1 LGKSNILFYKKINTP
16 FAVVCHDAGGAS
28 QIAAMLRVLGH
39 KPKWVFAVGPAL
51 KIFQRELPN
60 IEVQSELSGFKN
72 ISAIIT
78 GSGWG
83 SNIEHQARQE
93 AKQAGVRSITVLDHW
108 ANYKERFK
116 RNGDTVLPDE
126 LWVVDIFA
134 EALARSSFPDVSV
147 VRVTDFL
154 TELELKRI
162 DSISESTP
170 SRLLYLLEP
179 VRSDWGQSEPGE
191 FQALR
196 YFLEK
201 WSFLK
206 FPVAT
211 EIKLRLHPSEDREK
225 YAAFIDKNRQL
236 PVSYSAGTLSED
248 ISAAR
253 WVAGCQTYAMTLALA
268 AGRPVYSTLPPWA
281 PPKVLPHPGIQYLR
295 EMAFA

>member
-1 LGKSNILFYKKINTP
+1 MGKSNILGYKYINTP

-28 QIAAMLRVLGH
+28 QIAAILRVWRH
-39 KPKWVFAVGPAL
+39 KPKWVFAEGPAL
-51 KIFQRELPN
+51 KIFKRELPN
-60 IEVQSELSGFKN
+60 IEVQSELPEIKN

-83 SNIEHQARQE
+83 SNIEHQARQG

-108 ANYKERFK
+108 ANYKQRFE

-134 EALARSSFPDVSV
+134 EALARKLFPGVSV
-147 VRVTDFL
+147 VRVADSF
-154 TELELKRI
+154 TEHELKRI

-170 SRLLYLLEP
+170 NRLLYLLEP
-179 VRSDWGQSEPGE
+179 VRSGWGQSEPGE

-211 EIKLRLHPSEDREK
+211 EIRLRLHPSEDRAK
-225 YAAFIDKNRQL
+225 YAAFVDKNRQP
-236 PVSYSAGTLSED
+236 PVRYSAGTLSED

-281 PPKVLPHPGIQYLR
+281 PPKILPHPEIQYLR
-295 EMAFA
+295 EMVFL